1 MSQSTE
7 TVPPYD
13 LERGQ
18 GVEIEPSEIN
28 NANLCPPPLYL
39 KRCPVLHSPPS
50 YKNQDQRELE
60 AQKDP
65 QEPQS
70 SKFSNV
76 KEMPGKVVSG
86 AHKVGDKI
94 VKTTG
99 AILRTV
105 FSMFKQV
112 WKWITNRILRVAEN
126 ICILVGIIFRVFGR
140 VLCAIF
146 YALPCI
152 LGSLLLVSVVGGI
165 LGGFGYFI
173 YWAVAYRWVWIVD
186 ATVPGK
192 NCTWYFNG
200 FNGPESLAYHWIWVT
215 YKKFVLHEG
224 RYDVTLHPGGKPKAF
239 SVYLYPHCPT

>member
-50 YKNQDQRELE
+50 YKSQDQGELE
-60 AQKDP
+60 AQNDP

-70 SKFSNV
+70 SRCSNM
-76 KEMPGKVVSG
+76 KEISGKVVAG
-86 AHKVGDKI
+86 ARKVGGQTG
-94 VKTTG
+94 KTTG

-105 FSMFKQV
+105 FSTLNQV
-112 WKWITNRILRVAEN
+112 LKCIATGIFTAGIVIIKAIWFLIKWIAIIIWCV
-126 ICILVGIIFRVFGR
+126 LVGAV
-140 VLCAIF
+140 VA
-146 YALPCI
+146 AVP
-152 LGSLLLVSVVGGI
+152 LGFLGGI
-165 LGGFGYFI
+165 GYFI
-173 YWAVAYRWVWIVD
+173 YWAVTYRWVWIVD

-200 FNGPESLAYHWIWVT
+200 FNGPESLAYHWLWVT
-215 YKKFVLHEG
+215 YKKFVIHEG
-224 RYDVTLHPGGKPKAF
+224 WYDITLHPNGEAKAF